1 MKISPSEQLSLI
13 IEYTT
18 KESKRLARRLRN
30 VYIDN
35 PGEGLKEVWYKSG
48 ERFVSNS
55 VVAQVH
61 LQKINSF
68 PKRGMQNNK
77 QPQEFG
83 DFLLE
88 LQFAKND
95 GRLKG
100 LQILDL
106 PAYLRPI
113 VAKVPADLQ
122 GRWQKHAFKYKTQ
135 QVVDYPPFAE
145 FSRFIQEVAK
155 ERNDPY
161 LTLESCDESDSF
173 HGISTAK
180 TAVTTPEIPE
190 KVKSVES
197 PDKWCFLHERPH
209 PLRVCSELRSTVN
222 SL

>member
-161 LTLESCDESDSF
+161 LKLESCDESKFFMAYRPLKLPLQLPKALKKQSPSRVLTSGVSF
-173 HGISTAK
+173 TK
-180 TAVTTPEIPE
+180 DLIPYE
-190 KVKSVES
+190 SVA
-197 PDKWCFLHERPH
+197 
-209 PLRVCSELRSTVN
+209 N
-222 SL
+222 

>member
-18 KESKRLARRLRN
+18 KESKRLAQRLRN
-30 VYIDN
+30 AYIDN

-48 ERFVSNS
+48 ERFGSNS

-61 LQKINSF
+61 LQKINSL

-122 GRWQKHAFKYKTQ
+122 GRWPKHAFKYKTQ
-135 QVVDYPPFAE
+135 QVVDYPLSPNFNDL
-145 FSRFIQEVAK
+145 FKKSLKK
-155 ERNDPY
+155 E
-161 LTLESCDESDSF
+161 
-173 HGISTAK
+173 
-180 TAVTTPEIPE
+180 TTP
-190 KVKSVES
+190 
-197 PDKWCFLHERPH
+197 
-209 PLRVCSELRSTVN
+209 T
-222 SL
+222 